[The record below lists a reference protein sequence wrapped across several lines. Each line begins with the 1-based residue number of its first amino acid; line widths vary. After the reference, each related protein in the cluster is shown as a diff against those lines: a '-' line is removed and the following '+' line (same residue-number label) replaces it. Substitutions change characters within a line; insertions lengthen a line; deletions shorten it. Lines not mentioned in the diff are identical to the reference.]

1 MFGMG
6 FSFVYVSANEVK
18 QSFPDHLKRAVNK
31 LYRGSEKRD
40 PLPPHRTFALS
51 YLLPLPWN
59 NYCNVEHVDEGK
71 IIMQWCILSY
81 ILVSSIVQKK
91 YKATCNLILFIISQ
105 KKGETE
111 RNVPNICF
119 FSGNQ
124 KNKAHQ
130 KLLEMTKGFHFSHS
144 IMIMEVGL

>member
-1 MFGMG
+1 MM
-6 FSFVYVSANEVK
+6 
-18 QSFPDHLKRAVNK
+18 H
-31 LYRGSEKRD
+31 
-40 PLPPHRTFALS
+40 TFL
-51 YLLPLPWN
+51 
-59 NYCNVEHVDEGK
+59 H
-71 IIMQWCILSY
+71 
-81 ILVSSIVQKK
+81 SSIVQKK

-105 KKGETE
+105 KKGETETSE

>member
-1 MFGMG
+1 MM
-6 FSFVYVSANEVK
+6 
-18 QSFPDHLKRAVNK
+18 H
-31 LYRGSEKRD
+31 
-40 PLPPHRTFALS
+40 TFL
-51 YLLPLPWN
+51 
-59 NYCNVEHVDEGK
+59 H
-71 IIMQWCILSY
+71 
-81 ILVSSIVQKK
+81 SSIVQKK
-91 YKATCNLILFIISQ
+91 KYNYKATCNLILFIISQ